1 MASNIIIFSIIG
13 IVIAVMVVVVLLY
26 RKRATGTKIMNRIS
40 RKNIGKVDVNNDEES
55 DINSESMEI
64 IEKIVHETIP
74 ALRNDYIEKISTLNE
89 KISNIETDIS
99 LLKNS
104 LNIEEKPKEEEIA
117 VNIIGM
123 KTEKG
128 IELIF
133 LSEDIKVPKKLIP
146 NSEKVEENKQ
156 EEKKQVV
163 DEELENKITEAIK
176 NGNTTFQSIVQ
187 AVSESSNKVAN
198 VLARMI
204 KSGKVVKGENKSY
217 TIPQK

>member
-1 MASNIIIFSIIG
+1 MISNIMIFEIIG
-13 IVIAVMVVVVLLY
+13 IVIVVMVVVVILY
-26 RKRATGTKIMNRIS
+26 WRRIN
-40 RKNIGKVDVNNDEES
+40 KGDKEEQNMNNDEES
-55 DINSESMEI
+55 IVNSESIEI

-74 ALRNDYIEKISTLNE
+74 ALRNDYMEKINTLSE

-104 LNIEEKPKEEEIA
+104 LNIKEKPKEEEIA
-117 VNIIGM
+117 VSIIGM

-133 LSEDIKVPKKLIP
+133 LSENIKVPKKLIP

-156 EEKKQVV
+156 VENKQVV

-217 TIPQK
+217 TISQK

>member
-1 MASNIIIFSIIG
+1 MISNIIIFSIIG

-26 RKRATGTKIMNRIS
+26 WRRINKEDERKHDM
-40 RKNIGKVDVNNDEES
+40 NNDEES
-55 DINSESMEI
+55 DVNSESIEI

-74 ALRNDYIEKISTLNE
+74 ALRNDYIEKINTLSE

-99 LLKNS
+99 SLKNS

-117 VNIIGM
+117 VSIIGM

-133 LSEDIKVPKKLIP
+133 LNEDIKVPKKLIP

-156 EEKKQVV
+156 VENKQVENKQVV

-217 TIPQK
+217 TISQK

>member
-1 MASNIIIFSIIG
+1 MISNIIIFSIIG

-26 RKRATGTKIMNRIS
+26 RKKATGTRIMKRIS

-55 DINSESMEI
+55 DVNSEGIGI
-64 IEKIVHETIP
+64 IEKIVHEAIP
-74 ALRNDYIEKISTLNE
+74 ALRDDYMEKINTLN
-89 KISNIETDIS
+89 KRISNIETDIS

-104 LNIEEKPKEEEIA
+104 LNIEEKPKEEEIV

-146 NSEKVEENKQ
+146 NSEKVVENKQ
-156 EEKKQVV
+156 EEKKQVI

-176 NGNTTFQSIVQ
+176 SGNTTFQSIVQ

-217 TIPQK
+217 TISQK

>member
-1 MASNIIIFSIIG
+1 MVSNIIIFSIIG
-13 IVIAVMVVVVLLY
+13 VVIAAMVVVVLLY
-26 RKRATGTKIMNRIS
+26 RKRATGTKIMKRIG

-55 DINSESMEI
+55 DISSESMEI

-74 ALRNDYIEKISTLNE
+74 ALRNDYMKQINTLNE

-99 LLKNS
+99 SLKAS

-133 LSEDIKVPKKLIP
+133 LNEDIKVPKRLIP
-146 NSEKVEENKQ
+146 NNEKVEENKQ

-187 AVSESSNKVAN
+187 AVNESSNKVAN

-217 TIPQK
+217 TISQK

>member
-1 MASNIIIFSIIG
+1 MISNIIIFSIIG

-26 RKRATGTKIMNRIS
+26 RKRATGTRIMKRIS

-55 DINSESMEI
+55 DISSESMEI

-74 ALRNDYIEKISTLNE
+74 ALRDDYMRQISTLSE

-99 LLKNS
+99 SLKAS

-117 VNIIGM
+117 VNIIGI

>member
-1 MASNIIIFSIIG
+1 MVSNIIIFSIIG
-13 IVIAVMVVVVLLY
+13 VVIAVMVVVVLLY
-26 RKRATGTKIMNRIS
+26 RKRATGTRIMKRIS

-55 DINSESMEI
+55 DISSESMEI

-74 ALRNDYIEKISTLNE
+74 ALRNDYMEKISTLSE
-89 KISNIETDIS
+89 KISDIETDIS
-99 LLKNS
+99 LLKAS

-146 NSEKVEENKQ
+146 NTEKVEENKQ
-156 EEKKQVV
+156 EEKKQVI
-163 DEELENKITEAIK
+163 DEELENKIIEAIK